1 MCSPLIQIYS
11 CCHFINVAAAT
22 LGVTFTT
29 GITFLSDVICTWT
42 LFTLI
47 HLLRTQRGREKLCT
61 LGSCHVHVDSLQ
73 PPPRSPIIW
82 IMKPVLSIGKHF
94 LSCSSWL
101 QVLSSSAVGG
111 IHPKGTPRVFHGC
124 HSTSGTVPNPVCAKP
139 ANTTTP
145 LSIFLRCALH
155 RDRKEWGWEPVKIMW
170 FCVWTPLKCAAIAL
184 FPTHFHTQIFY
195 NCD

>member
-22 LGVTFTT
+22 LSVTLTT

-47 HLLRTQRGREKLCT
+47 HLLRIQRGREKLCT
-61 LGSCHVHVDSLQ
+61 LGSCHVHVGSLQ
-73 PPPRSPIIW
+73 PHQEAWSFSLGWII
-82 IMKPVLSIGKHF
+82 KPDLRIGKHF

-111 IHPKGTPRVFHGC
+111 TQPKGIPRVFHGC
-124 HSTSGTVPNPVCAKP
+124 GSTSGTVPIHVCAKP
-139 ANTTTP
+139 ANTTIP

-155 RDRKEWGWEPVKIMW
+155 RDKGMG
-170 FCVWTPLKCAAIAL
+170 LGAS
-184 FPTHFHTQIFY
+184 
-195 NCD
+195 